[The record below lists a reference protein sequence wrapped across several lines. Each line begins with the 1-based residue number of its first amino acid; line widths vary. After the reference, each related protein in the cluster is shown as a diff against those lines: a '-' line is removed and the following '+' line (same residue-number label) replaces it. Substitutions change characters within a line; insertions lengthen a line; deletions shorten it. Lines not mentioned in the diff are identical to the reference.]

1 MADAEI
7 LQRYKSE
14 LDSVLKTMSLSFL
27 VSHCNVKLCSS
38 HDCHIQLLHDHIIN
52 SPLIAG
58 QRVNPSPRFEKETT
72 KRVVLVGMNMLDW
85 NLIML
90 CIDIVFT

>member
-1 MADAEI
+1 MVDAEI

-14 LDSVLKTMSLSFL
+14 LDSGFKTMSLTLL

-38 HDCHIQLLHDHIIN
+38 NGCHIQLLHDHIIN
-52 SPLIAG
+52 ALLIAV
-58 QRVNPSPRFEKETT
+58 QRVIPFTNLQKETT
-72 KRVVLVGMNMLDW
+72 NTVVLVGINMLHW

-90 CIDIVFT
+90 CIGIVFI